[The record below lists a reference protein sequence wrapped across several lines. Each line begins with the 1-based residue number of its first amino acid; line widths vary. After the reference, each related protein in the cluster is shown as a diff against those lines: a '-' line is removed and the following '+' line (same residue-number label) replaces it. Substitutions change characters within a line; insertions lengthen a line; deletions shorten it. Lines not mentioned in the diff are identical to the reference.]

1 MCQHLPL
8 GNQVSSSNPKDNQDW
23 ENFRFPTRPVLAYED
38 EAGDDDERSDE
49 EGGEGDDGHLDLRPR
64 RGSWEYR
71 ADSRCIASVSLGK
84 RIMLDE
90 IDQVQ
95 KIVRLLALIE
105 ERTDYDLDTLIDA
118 LDAASMDCFGHALGQ
133 VLADH
138 RWGIKIEWK
147 PLISMEISIEDPEVK
162 NSLSSKPSLG

>member
-1 MCQHLPL
+1 M
-8 GNQVSSSNPKDNQDW
+8 SSSNPKDNQDW

-38 EAGDDDERSDE
+38 EEGDEDERSGDDE
-49 EGGEGDDGHLDLRPR
+49 SGSGDDGQLDLRPR

-71 ADSRCIASVSLGK
+71 AESRSIASVSLGK

-118 LDAASMDCFGHALGQ
+118 LDAASMDCYGHALGQ

-138 RWGIKIEWK
+138 RWGVKIEWK
-147 PLISMEISIEDPEVK
+147 TLISVENSPDEPEAK
-162 NSLSSKPSLG
+162 NCLSSKPSLG

>member
-1 MCQHLPL
+1 MCRHLYA

-38 EAGDDDERSDE
+38 DEGDDDERAGD
-49 EGGEGDDGHLDLRPR
+49 GEGDQGQIDLRPR
-64 RGSWEYR
+64 RGSWEYL
-71 ADSRCIASVSLGK
+71 ADNRSITSVSLGK

-118 LDAASMDCFGHALGQ
+118 LDAASMDCYGHDLGQ

-138 RWGIKIEWK
+138 RWGVKIEWK
-147 PLISMEISIEDPEVK
+147 PLISLDNSLGEPSEK
-162 NSLSSKPSLG
+162 NSLSSRHSMG